1 MPNTPSCI
9 VAEDEKLLAAAL
21 QRELAI
27 AWPELEVV
35 EVAEDGGAA
44 LDAIATHRPDVAFL
58 DIRMPG
64 LTGLEVAAAAA
75 DASPRTLVVFI
86 TAYDQY
92 AIDAFERGAVDYLL
106 KPVTPDRLAQTV
118 TRLRTRLADA
128 SRHASRTAQVARDLG
143 ERLEGAQDE
152 PLTWITASTGRATR
166 LILVEDVIY
175 FRADNKYTLVATAE
189 GDALLSRPI
198 RELLRQLDPKTFRQ
212 IHRSTIVN
220 LRQVASVER
229 DDSGKGCLRL
239 RGRPETLAVS
249 QPFMTLFRAM

>member
-1 MPNTPSCI
+1 MPRCI

-27 AWPELEVV
+27 AWPELDVL

-44 LDAIATHRPDVAFL
+44 LEAIAAHRPEIAFL

-64 LTGLEVAAAAA
+64 LTGMEVAAAAA
-75 DASPRTLVVFI
+75 EASPDTLIVFI

-92 AIDAFERGAVDYLL
+92 AVDAFERGAVDYLL
-106 KPVTPDRLAQTV
+106 KPVTSDRLAQTV
-118 TRLRTRLADA
+118 ARLRSRLADA
-128 SRHASRTAQVARDLG
+128 ARHVERTARIARDI
-143 ERLEGAQDE
+143 GAHFDRPPDE
-152 PLTWITASTGRATR
+152 PLTWLTASTGRATR

-175 FRADNKYTLVATAE
+175 FRADNKYPLVATAE
-189 GDALLSRPI
+189 GDALLTRPI
-198 RELLRQLDPKTFRQ
+198 RDLLRQLDPKIFRQ

-229 DDSGKGCLRL
+229 EDTGKGCLRL
-239 RGRPETLAVS
+239 RGRPETLSVS
-249 QPFMTLFRAM
+249 QPFMAIFRAM

>member
-1 MPNTPSCI
+1 MPKCI

-27 AWPELEVV
+27 AWPDLEVV

-44 LDAIATHRPDVAFL
+44 LEAIASHRPDVAFL

-64 LTGLEVAAAAA
+64 LTGMEVAAAAA
-75 DASPRTLVVFI
+75 DASPHTLVVFI

-92 AIDAFERGAVDYLL
+92 AVDAFERGAVDYLL
-106 KPVTPDRLAQTV
+106 KPVTSERLAQTV
-118 TRLRTRLADA
+118 VRLKSRLADA
-128 SRHASRTAQVARDLG
+128 ARHAGRTAQLARDMS
-143 ERLEGAQDE
+143 ERFDTELDE

-189 GDALLSRPI
+189 GDALLTRPI
-198 RELLRQLDPKTFRQ
+198 RELLRQLDPKIFRQ

-229 DDSGKGCLRL
+229 DDTGKGCLRL
-239 RGRPETLAVS
+239 RGRPETLSVS
-249 QPFMTLFRAM
+249 QPFMAIFRAM

>member
-1 MPNTPSCI
+1 MRNTPCCI

-21 QRELAI
+21 QRELSS

-75 DASPRTLVVFI
+75 DASPQTLVVFI

-92 AIDAFERGAVDYLL
+92 AIDAFERGAIDYLL

-118 TRLRTRLADA
+118 VRLRGRLADA
-128 SRHASRTAQVARDLG
+128 ARHVHRTAQVARDLG
-143 ERLEGAQDE
+143 ERLEGSSEE

-166 LILVEDVIY
+166 LILVDDVIY

-189 GDALLSRPI
+189 GDALLTRPI
-198 RELLRQLDPKTFRQ
+198 RELLRQLDQKSFRQ

-229 DDSGKGCLRL
+229 DDTGKGCLRL

>member
-1 MPNTPSCI
+1 MPRCI

-27 AWPELEVV
+27 AWPELDVLEI
-35 EVAEDGGAA
+35 AEDGGAA
-44 LDAIATHRPDVAFL
+44 LEAIAAHRPEIAFL

-64 LTGLEVAAAAA
+64 LTGMEVAAAAA
-75 DASPRTLVVFI
+75 ETSPDTLVVFI

-92 AIDAFERGAVDYLL
+92 AVDAFERGAVDYLL
-106 KPVTPDRLAQTV
+106 KPVTSDRLVQTV
-118 TRLRTRLADA
+118 ARLRGRLADA
-128 SRHASRTAQVARDLG
+128 ARHVERTARIARDI
-143 ERLEGAQDE
+143 GAHFDRPADE
-152 PLTWITASTGRATR
+152 PLTWLTASTGRATR

-189 GDALLSRPI
+189 GDALLTRPI
-198 RELLRQLDPKTFRQ
+198 RDLLRQLDPKIFRQ

-229 DDSGKGCLRL
+229 EDTGKGCLRL
-239 RGRPETLAVS
+239 RGRPETLSVS
-249 QPFMTLFRAM
+249 QPFMAIFRAM